1 MTPGR
6 QGAFRKGGGMSRTK
20 RRRVYTQ
27 AAPHLDCD
35 LCGDEGE
42 DADVREVVFSPD
54 ARYYKLTKS
63 GGRVVKARKNAI
75 SVAMCFR
82 CRIEAEARLRG
93 ARKGAR

>member
-1 MTPGR
+1 
-6 QGAFRKGGGMSRTK
+6 MSRTK

-54 ARYYKLTKS
+54 ARYYKLKS
-63 GGRVVKARKNAI
+63 GRVVKARKNAI